1 MFNIFFHHYQWQ
13 GTSPDAD
20 ILKLR
25 ILEIVD
31 KKKRKV
37 KFIIVGP
44 PGYRPRPRLPIPIVY
59 FFLTLIKRPLTP
71 PLVLNMHVAN
81 NFERLFK
88 TCINACRDKI
98 RQINA

>member
-71 PLVLNMHVAN
+71 PRFEHVGCNFLNDLKKCLNV
-81 NFERLFK
+81 
-88 TCINACRDKI
+88 CRDKI
-98 RQINA
+98 